1 MMTSEQNES
10 LPRPHT
16 KGTELAPYGVKV
28 KV

>member
-1 MMTSEQNES
+1 MTSEQSES

-16 KGTELAPYGVKV
+16 KGTKPAPYGVKV